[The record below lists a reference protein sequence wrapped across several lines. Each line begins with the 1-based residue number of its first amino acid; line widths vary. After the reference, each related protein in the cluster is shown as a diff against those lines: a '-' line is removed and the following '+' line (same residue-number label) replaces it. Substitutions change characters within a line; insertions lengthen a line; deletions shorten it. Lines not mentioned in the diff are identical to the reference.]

1 MAGITIIGSDNIL
14 YKSCMYNCYKY
25 LINKTNLSVVSYRN
39 LDANE
44 DEDHKSMYLLPIG
57 ISELD
62 YKNIVITAELIEKG
76 NPIEVNGISKI
87 HYQLKLISDN
97 IDIIKD
103 FIKNSKELYFK
114 DIVEKKKIKNKI
126 NCYIWDEYW
135 DNYNRKSFR
144 PINTLCFSKNIH
156 YKLLEDIKIFLSK
169 DVEKE
174 YTEYGIPY
182 KYNILLEGYPGTG
195 KSSIIHCLA
204 SELNMNIASIS
215 FDEKMNDLALIKAIK
230 RLPAGTILCL
240 EDIDVLFKKRKENE
254 FNSSLTFSG
263 LLNILD
269 GPASIN
275 KQIIIMTTNYC
286 CNLDSAL
293 IRPGRIDNIIHFDY
307 ADKEQIQLIYYKFFN
322 KNNIDENVLLE
333 NFNKFYN
340 NIKFLKTTSA
350 ILQAF
355 FFTYRNDNILNHI
368 EELKKTISKN
378 NYDTN
383 DSLYT

>member
-1 MAGITIIGSDNIL
+1 MSCVTILGSDNIL
-14 YKSCMYNCYKY
+14 YKSCMYSSFKY
-25 LINKTNLSVVSYRN
+25 LIDKNKLSVISYRN

-44 DEDHKSMYLLPIG
+44 DVDHKSMYVLPIG

-62 YKNIVITAELIEKG
+62 YKNNKISVEVIEKG
-76 NPIEVNGISKI
+76 HPIEVNGISKI
-87 HYQLKLISDN
+87 YYQLKLNSDN

-103 FIKNSKELYFK
+103 FIKTSKELYSRE
-114 DIVEKKKIKNKI
+114 IVEKKKIKNKI

-135 DNYNRKSFR
+135 DNYNRKSYR

-156 YKLLEDIKIFLSK
+156 NKLLDNIKLFLSK

-204 SELNMNIASIS
+204 SELNMNIATIS
-215 FDEKMNDLALIKAIK
+215 FDEKMNDVSLIKAIK
-230 RLPAGTILCL
+230 RLPGGTILCL

-293 IRPGRIDNIIHFDY
+293 IRPGRIDNIVHFDY
-307 ADKEQIQLIYYKFFN
+307 ADKEQIKLIYYKFFN
-322 KNNIDENVLLE
+322 KKNIDENVVLE
-333 NFNKFYN
+333 NFNKFYS
-340 NIKFLKTTSA
+340 NIKHLKTTSA
-350 ILQAF
+350 ILQSF
-355 FFTYRNDNILNHI
+355 FFTYRNDNLFNYI
-368 EELKKTISKN
+368 EELKQTISNN
-378 NYDTN
+378 NYDSN
-383 DSLYT
+383 DSLYS